1 MDLFENPFHILG
13 ATPLDNVRRIVELT
27 AERSLL
33 SDVDECM
40 TAKSKLINP
49 RKRVA
54 AEVAWL
60 PGMKSDN
67 ADEMLMLLETSAG
80 NDNSHSGYPRNSQN
94 ESLAAALSRMPT
106 TGTYNVADEVLD
118 MLKLTQDDSIQENIA
133 QHKRHS
139 YKVDILMQIRQY
151 LGMDKMNAIARSN
164 ILAARLSRLPNH
176 SADYVANWIFA
187 IANAFD
193 GMNPEE
199 LCAIINTERIVAG
212 FTEITDIS
220 VVATEIQK
228 RRHHYQQVIKTVLT
242 RIHSTKERLNA
253 IMQLVDYS
261 SITHRENRKPILI
274 DDTIDAYTVK
284 TTPILENEEKT
295 IRKYDLE
302 LRYAADTLVSDATLP
317 SLVDKLIQ
325 AVKNWQIMAQP
336 ILLQKKRLGFNDT
349 ESYRVAMDVR
359 RLAIYLYNEHDKRD
373 ISQQI
378 LIVLKEVFADIPTI
392 VDSISPDLDT
402 LNRIAERSN
411 RKN

>member
-13 ATPLDNVRRIVELT
+13 ATPLDDIRKIGEL
-27 AERSLL
+27 AVAKSLL
-33 SDVDECM
+33 SDDEKCM
-40 TAKSKLINP
+40 KARATLTHP
-49 RKRVA
+49 RDRVA

-80 NDNSHSGYPRNSQN
+80 NDISHIEFLSNDQN
-94 ESLAAALSRMPT
+94 DSLAAALSRLPCT
-106 TGTYNVADEVLD
+106 DTYNVADEVLD
-118 MLKLTQDDSIQENIA
+118 ILKLPHEDSKHENIT

-139 YKVDILMQIRQY
+139 YKADNLMQIRQY

-164 ILAARLSRLPNH
+164 ILAARLLRLPNH
-176 SADYVANWIFA
+176 TANYVANWILA
-187 IANAFD
+187 IAQSFNAI
-193 GMNPEE
+193 NPEE
-199 LCAIINTERIVAG
+199 LCAIINAARREAD
-212 FTEITDIS
+212 FPEITDIS
-220 VVATEIQK
+220 VVATEIQN
-228 RRHHYQQVIKTVLT
+228 RRHYYQQVIKSVLT
-242 RIHSTKERLNA
+242 RMQSATERRDA

-261 SITHRENRKPILI
+261 SITHREKRKPILI

-295 IRKYDLE
+295 IEKYDQE
-302 LRYAADTLVSDATLP
+302 LRYAADTLVSDATLN

-325 AVKNWQIMAQP
+325 AVKNWQKMAKP
-336 ILLQKKRLGFNDT
+336 ILLQKKTLGFKDT

-359 RLAIYLYNEHDKRD
+359 RLAVYLYVEHEKLD

-392 VDSISPDLDT
+392 VDTISPDLET
-402 LNRIAERSN
+402 LNKIAGRRN
-411 RKN
+411 QKN